1 MSSFESF
8 HIWIHVH
15 LIHFYQ
21 FVWISSPL
29 GPWPLQICSW
39 DKAMPH
45 SEKDT
50 WSDTGITGQS
60 DGSHSSHS
68 HVSIT
73 RCCRASQWLCKA
85 HPRNSS
91 RHLAQQTGAI
101 LNWAASHQRNESIE
115 YWVFGCIWSE
125 PRVNHVSPWD
135 HSISQQTGIPL
146 HCLGFSRQLSIN
158 RCRGFRID
166 VQPLATSYGCR
177 PSTVAPRTGI
187 NMGILGM

>member
-101 LNWAASHQRNESIE
+101 LNWAASHQRNEKR
-115 YWVFGCIWSE
+115 VFGCIWMYLEWSPCESCE
-125 PRVNHVSPWD
+125 PM
-135 HSISQQTGIPL
+135 GPL
-146 HCLGFSRQLSIN
+146 HFSTDWHSTSL
-158 RCRGFRID
+158 
-166 VQPLATSYGCR
+166 QPRLF
-177 PSTVAPRTGI
+177 
-187 NMGILGM
+187 

>member
-29 GPWPLQICSW
+29 GPRPLQICSW

-50 WSDTGITGQS
+50 WSGQS

-85 HPRNSS
+85 PRNSS
-91 RHLAQQTGAI
+91 HHLAQQTGAI
-101 LNWAASHQRNESIE
+101 LMGGISPKKWEKSIE
-115 YWVFGCIWSE
+115 YLEWT
-125 PRVNHVSPWD
+125 RVNHVSPWD
-135 HSISQQTGIPL
+135 HSWPL
-146 HCLGFSRQLSIN
+146 HFLTDLHS
-158 RCRGFRID
+158 
-166 VQPLATSYGCR
+166 TSL
-177 PSTVAPRTGI
+177 PRLVGSSA
-187 NMGILGM
+187 